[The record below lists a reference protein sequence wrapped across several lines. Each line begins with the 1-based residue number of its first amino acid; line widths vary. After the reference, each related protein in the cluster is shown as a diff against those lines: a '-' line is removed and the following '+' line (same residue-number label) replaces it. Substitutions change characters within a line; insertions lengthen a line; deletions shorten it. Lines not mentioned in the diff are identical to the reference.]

1 MNEIVNKFLLAGDK
15 YMTET
20 HLKQPDLLIVL
31 ADQFNIV
38 TVLLTI
44 IFQHNFKKLLISL
57 DFFLFSQGYKNYC
70 KIVKEA
76 KKFFLSYFELCGRGT
91 ETF

>member
-1 MNEIVNKFLLAGDK
+1 MKMALVFLMLFQCHQESGA
-15 YMTET
+15 
-20 HLKQPDLLIVL
+20 
-31 ADQFNIV
+31 QFNIV

-76 KKFFLSYFELCGRGT
+76 KKNFLSYFELCGRGT

>member
-31 ADQFNIV
+31 ADHLLKTKNEFRNLKEQVLRVIFTKMNLLRHAFNMRCLMEI
-38 TVLLTI
+38 LKIKKEEHFLT
-44 IFQHNFKKLLISL
+44 NF
-57 DFFLFSQGYKNYC
+57 
-70 KIVKEA
+70 
-76 KKFFLSYFELCGRGT
+76 
-91 ETF
+91 